1 MTRPPSNPDSGAPGA
16 SALAA
21 GAPRPAAARA
31 VRDAGAPSRLETAA
45 WVVLVGFVA
54 ALQVSIAAAS
64 ILLTVVLAL
73 WAALTAGGR
82 LRPAVPAFFL
92 PLAAYAAWTLV
103 SVAGSARPIDSL
115 VDAKEVLLFLVVPVV
130 YGIARGRRAG
140 TLATVIL
147 SVGAAAAVVGIVQ
160 YAILEYDHLGR
171 RPLGSMGHYMTY
183 SGLLML
189 VLAVAGARLLFAPR
203 DRMWAALVT
212 PALCVA
218 LALTFT
224 RSAWVGASVGVSL
237 LCLLRVSQ
245 VVAQRDVRGLAR
257 TPVVAAAVFALA
269 ALGFSVAPTAITDRV
284 YSTFDLQ
291 DPTNRDRL
299 AMVRVGA
306 GMVRDHPLTGVG
318 PEMVEVLYSDYRPA
332 DAVNATNPHLH
343 NVPLQIAAE
352 RGLPA
357 LALWG
362 WFVVAVVVGLARR
375 FRQPDTRPLAAAGL
389 AAVAAMLAAGMFE
402 YNFGDSE
409 FLMLLLVLI
418 TLPASAERNPPAEPE
433 AAATPGAAAA
443 APTRV

>member
-1 MTRPPSNPDSGAPGA
+1 MTRQPSNPEPGAGGAYGRAADAPGSAAVTAARGAGWGGAPGLDRA
-16 SALAA
+16 GWAA
-21 GAPRPAAARA
+21 
-31 VRDAGAPSRLETAA
+31 
-45 WVVLVGFVA
+45 LVGFAA

-64 ILLTVVLAL
+64 ILLTAAIAL
-73 WAALTAGGR
+73 WAAV
-82 LRPAVPAFFL
+82 AVPGRVRPLVPSFFV

-103 SVAGSARPIDSL
+103 SVAGSAQPLASL

-130 YGIARGRRAG
+130 YGLARGPRA
-140 TLATVIL
+140 TVLATVVL
-147 SVGAAAAVVGIVQ
+147 SVGAVTAVIGIVQ
-160 YAILEYDHLGR
+160 YAILEYDHLGQ

-189 VLAVAGARLLFAPR
+189 VLGVAGARILFAGR
-203 DRMWAALVT
+203 DRIWPALVS

-224 RSAWVGASVGVSL
+224 RSAWVGASAGVSL
-237 LCLLRVSQ
+237 LFVLRVSQ
-245 VVAQRDVRGLAR
+245 IVAQRDVRGLTRA
-257 TPVVAAAVFALA
+257 PVVAAAAFALA
-269 ALGFSVAPTAITDRV
+269 ALAFSVAPAAITDRV

-318 PEMVEVLYSDYRPA
+318 PEMVQVLYGDYRP
-332 DAVNATNPHLH
+332 DYAVNETNPHLH

-362 WFVVAVVVGLARR
+362 WFVAAAVAGLARR
-375 FRQPDTRPLAAAGL
+375 FRQPATRPLAAAGL
-389 AAVAAMLAAGMFE
+389 AAMAAMLAAGMFE

-418 TLPASAERNPPAEPE
+418 TLPAAAERDAPAER
-433 AAATPGAAAA
+433 GAPA
-443 APTRV
+443 

>member
-1 MTRPPSNPDSGAPGA
+1 MYGPGTGGPGAPAPGGA
-16 SALAA
+16 SSARPGTLARLDTV
-21 GAPRPAAARA
+21 GWAA
-31 VRDAGAPSRLETAA
+31 
-45 WVVLVGFVA
+45 LVGFVA
-54 ALQVSIAAAS
+54 VLQVSIAAAS

-73 WAALTAGGR
+73 WAAVVVSGR
-82 LRPAVPAFFL
+82 VRPVVPSFFV

-103 SVAGSARPIDSL
+103 SVAGSAQPIDSL
-115 VDAKEVLLFLVVPVV
+115 VDAKEILLFLVVPAV
-130 YGIARGRRAG
+130 YGLARGPRASV
-140 TLATVIL
+140 LATVVL
-147 SVGAAAAVVGIVQ
+147 SVGAATAVIGIVQ

-189 VLAVAGARLLFAPR
+189 VLGVAGARLLFAAR
-203 DRMWAALVT
+203 DRVWPALVS
-212 PALCVA
+212 PALGVA

-224 RSAWVGASVGVSL
+224 RSAWVGASAGISL
-237 LCLLRVSQ
+237 LFLLRVSQ
-245 VVAQRDVRGLAR
+245 IVARRDVRGLAR
-257 TPVVAAAVFALA
+257 APVLAAAVFALA
-269 ALGFSVAPTAITDRV
+269 ALGFSVAPAAITDRV

-318 PEMVEVLYSDYRPA
+318 PEMVEVLYAAYRPD

-362 WFVVAVVVGLARR
+362 WFVAAAVASLARR
-375 FRQPDTRPLAAAGL
+375 FRQPATRPLAAAGL
-389 AAVAAMLAAGMFE
+389 AAVTAMLAAGMFE

-418 TLPASAERNPPAEPE
+418 TLPAAAERDAPVERIAGVIGPAHD
-433 AAATPGAAAA
+433 
-443 APTRV
+443 

>member
-1 MTRPPSNPDSGAPGA
+1 M
-16 SALAA
+16 
-21 GAPRPAAARA
+21 
-31 VRDAGAPSRLETAA
+31 
-45 WVVLVGFVA
+45 
-54 ALQVSIAAAS
+54 
-64 ILLTVVLAL
+64 
-73 WAALTAGGR
+73 
-82 LRPAVPAFFL
+82 
-92 PLAAYAAWTLV
+92 
-103 SVAGSARPIDSL
+103 
-115 VDAKEVLLFLVVPVV
+115 
-130 YGIARGRRAG
+130 
-140 TLATVIL
+140 
-147 SVGAAAAVVGIVQ
+147 
-160 YAILEYDHLGR
+160 
-171 RPLGSMGHYMTY
+171 
-183 SGLLML
+183 
-189 VLAVAGARLLFAPR
+189 AGARLLFAPR
-203 DRMWAALVT
+203 DRVWAALVT

-257 TPVVAAAVFALA
+257 TPVAAAAVFALA

-299 AMVRVGA
+299 AMVRVGT

-318 PEMVEVLYSDYRPA
+318 PEMVEVLYGDYRPA

-375 FRQPDTRPLAAAGL
+375 FRQPATRPLAAAGL

-409 FLMLLLVLI
+409 FLMLLLVLV
-418 TLPASAERNPPAEPE
+418 TLPASAERVAKAERHAPADRDAPPARGTP
-433 AAATPGAAAA
+433 ATPSARTAG
-443 APTRV
+443 PIGD